1 MVIMNYITITG
12 ANHQFGMEVFLVGQ
26 ILYLEKDEY
35 NEFDDEVIRVMSD
48 ANVIYGYVANS
59 VYTVARG
66 TKSAGRIY
74 DTFEHMQKIKVNF
87 ITGNSVIAEFVED
100 RKIKAI

>member
-1 MVIMNYITITG
+1 MNYITITG
-12 ANHQFGMEVFLVGQ
+12 ANHQFGMEVFRVGQ
-26 ILYLEKDEY
+26 ILYLENDEA
-35 NEFDDEVIRVMSD
+35 IRVMND

-74 DTFEHMQKIKVNF
+74 DSFEHMQKIKVNF

>member
-66 TKSAGRIY
+66 TKSAGCIY
-74 DTFEHMQKIKVNF
+74 DTFEHVQKIEVNF
-87 ITGNSVIAEFVED
+87 INGNSVIAEFEED
-100 RKIKAI
+100 RKIKVI